1 MERFCI
7 LLDVLDEHM
16 YFSALIGQ
24 WPWCL
29 YNVQY
34 TNYTYKQIMRAI
46 IWNMEIAK
54 NSVDFKEIECF
65 DHF

>member
-24 WPWCL
+24 WSWCL

-46 IWNMEIAK
+46 IWNTEIAK
-54 NSVDFKEIECF
+54 
-65 DHF
+65 